1 MSISE
6 KNQMNLNSQIYEQR
20 NRKTDRRLTM
30 IYDRYHTGKSIIIDD
45 LKYVCLKDPDGCNH
59 IVKNIVESD
68 SENKQVIESNLE
80 NKQVKEPKKV
90 EKLEYAVNK
99 NESSI
104 KLLDYPDREN
114 SIDTQITEL
123 KKGLEIMSSLKSV
136 IDKMDDSEKIDM
148 LANLYEALELKK
160 LNQEIKFWNDTIAD
174 RISMYTYSEEK
185 EFDVL
190 V

>member
-6 KNQMNLNSQIYEQR
+6 KNKINLNSHIYEQR
-20 NRKTDRRLTM
+20 NRKTDKRLTM

-59 IVKNIVESD
+59 IVKNIVESNP
-68 SENKQVIESNLE
+68 ENNQVI
-80 NKQVKEPKKV
+80 EPKKV
-90 EKLEYAVNK
+90 ENTEYSVNSK
-99 NESSI
+99 DSS
-104 KLLDYPDREN
+104 KKHEDYPDCLIN
-114 SIDTQITEL
+114 IDTQIEEL

-160 LNQEIKFWNDTIAD
+160 LNHEIKYWNDTFAHRIANY
-174 RISMYTYSEEK
+174 SYSEEK
-185 EFDVL
+185 EFDVI